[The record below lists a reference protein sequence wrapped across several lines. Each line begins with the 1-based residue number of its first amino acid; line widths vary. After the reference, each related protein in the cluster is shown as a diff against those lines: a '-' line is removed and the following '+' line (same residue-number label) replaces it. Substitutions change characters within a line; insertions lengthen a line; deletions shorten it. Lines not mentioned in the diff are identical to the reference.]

1 MNAERTAIRATREDG
16 SMVIIEASSGD
27 LWGLARSGQLGPVA
41 EYTPPPPPT
50 EAELLAQER
59 AQMRCNP
66 AQMRIALHRAGK
78 LAEVQAIADAD
89 AEASI
94 VWEYAT
100 YLRRNSP
107 FISALNDGDF
117 TDAEIDG
124 LFRSAMEINDF

>member
-27 LWGLARSGQLGPVA
+27 MWGLARSGHLGSVA
-41 EYTPPPPPT
+41 EYTPAPA
-50 EAELLAQER
+50 EAEPLAQER
-59 AQMRCNP
+59 AQMRCSP